1 LLGDYGPLV
10 EVLAADEPGRR
21 LPGSQWDALA
31 RSTVPLALSR
41 GARSAGRFRRAVEQE
56 LPGEAAEIV
65 LRLARGL
72 SDRDLAD
79 GGDGMLVRSLEHP
92 SLVVRR
98 FAAATL
104 FDTVRPSDGDR
115 LRFRPDAAEPA
126 RAEGVKW
133 WRIQL
138 EKGLIRRTPAGGLS
152 KPADE

>member
-1 LLGDYGPLV
+1 MMKMMKYG
-10 EVLAADEPGRR
+10 
-21 LPGSQWDALA
+21 
-31 RSTVPLALSR
+31 
-41 GARSAGRFRRAVEQE
+41 
-56 LPGEAAEIV
+56 
-65 LRLARGL
+65 
-72 SDRDLAD
+72 
-79 GGDGMLVRSLEHP
+79 M
-92 SLVVRR
+92 